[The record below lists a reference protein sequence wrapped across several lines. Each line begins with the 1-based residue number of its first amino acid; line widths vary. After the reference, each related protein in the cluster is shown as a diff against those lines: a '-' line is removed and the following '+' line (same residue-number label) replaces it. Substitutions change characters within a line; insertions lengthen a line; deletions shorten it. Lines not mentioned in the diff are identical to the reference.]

1 MVTENIY
8 KSYCSSVV
16 CLKCIYFYNIII
28 CFGSIKSYLNC
39 KKIVST
45 IISKAYE
52 LGKPSKVNYDYA
64 TDVNS
69 MKLLEFGE
77 GMKFRAVF

>member
-1 MVTENIY
+1 M
-8 KSYCSSVV
+8 
-16 CLKCIYFYNIII
+16 
-28 CFGSIKSYLNC
+28 
-39 KKIVST
+39 ST

-77 GMKFRAVF
+77 GMKFGAVFLSGFYCWAGNSILP

>member
-1 MVTENIY
+1 M
-8 KSYCSSVV
+8 
-16 CLKCIYFYNIII
+16 
-28 CFGSIKSYLNC
+28 
-39 KKIVST
+39 ST

-69 MKLLEFGE
+69 AKLLEFGE
-77 GMKFRAVF
+77 GMKFGAVF

>member
-1 MVTENIY
+1 M
-8 KSYCSSVV
+8 
-16 CLKCIYFYNIII
+16 
-28 CFGSIKSYLNC
+28 
-39 KKIVST
+39 ST

-69 MKLLEFGE
+69 TKLLEFGE
-77 GMKFRAVF
+77 GMKFGAVFEVGFIAGLAILFYLEEI